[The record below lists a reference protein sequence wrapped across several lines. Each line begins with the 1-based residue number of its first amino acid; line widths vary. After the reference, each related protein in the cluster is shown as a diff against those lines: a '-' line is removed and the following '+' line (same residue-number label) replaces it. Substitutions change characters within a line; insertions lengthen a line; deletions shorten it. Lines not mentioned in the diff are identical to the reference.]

1 MKREAK
7 NSKRKGVSKNPYS
20 FTVGASTLRRY
31 RKIIRDMCN
40 KVKPQIKTPVR
51 AESEASLRNL
61 VSLFVMHHAFTRD
74 VHPSLLFNTDK
85 VVYRYNTREDALDWV
100 IVPKPSAVKALDL
113 ELKLLE
119 LWGPCE
125 DDSVSIPK
133 LHFAY
138 LYSILTPHEV
148 SQRSS

>member
-40 KVKPQIKTPVR
+40 
-51 AESEASLRNL
+51 SEASLRNL